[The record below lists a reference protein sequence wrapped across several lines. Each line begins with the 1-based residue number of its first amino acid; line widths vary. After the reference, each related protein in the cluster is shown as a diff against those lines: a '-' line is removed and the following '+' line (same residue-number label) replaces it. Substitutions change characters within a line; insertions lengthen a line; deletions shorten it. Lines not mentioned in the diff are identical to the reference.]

1 MTTMTTDTM
10 TADEAQRLLDGATPG
25 EWGAYRPSEYPKDF
39 RLASMQGLPV
49 RYVGRLTCS
58 HPNEPHPTK
67 GDAALCAAAP
77 RLAASVVALHAEVA
91 ALRKR
96 AHNAEAMR
104 DMFVGAVAR
113 LASTDEALAA
123 TEAQQERDA
132 LRAQLAQVTAER
144 DALRELLADVE
155 SGEAPTCEEH
165 GDGTTLAT
173 QLDDAGNP
181 VCDEHSDGIVC
192 RRDLPHA
199 DVIRTLP
206 RGR

>member
-39 RLASMQGLPV
+39 RLASLQGAPV

-77 RLAASVVALHAEVA
+77 RLAASVVALHA
-91 ALRKR
+91 R
-96 AHNAEAMR
+96 
-104 DMFVGAVAR
+104 
-113 LASTDEALAA
+113 
-123 TEAQQERDA
+123 
-132 LRAQLAQVTAER
+132 LAQVTAER
-144 DALRELLADVE
+144 DALR
-155 SGEAPTCEEH
+155 
-165 GDGTTLAT
+165 TLAVD
-173 QLDDAGNP
+173 LVPRCDFG
-181 VCDEHSDGIVC
+181 VCDAPATHESPGVLRTEWACDVHRCAI
-192 RRDLPHA
+192 RHPEETEHA